1 MITNRTCA
9 MPDEPKQPTPLIARI
24 DQLLREWEGME
35 STMRASG
42 NDSAANAV
50 KTCRWS
56 LQKDIGGFYIEQEIF
71 RHAVGKVSE

>member
-1 MITNRTCA
+1 MIANRPCA
-9 MPDEPKQPTPLIARI
+9 MPDEPKPPTPLINRI

-35 STMRASG
+35 TTMRANG
-42 NDSAANAV
+42 NNDAANAV

-71 RHAVGKVSE
+71 RWAER